1 MSALWIARYCL
12 AVSMVISLSGL
23 ALGMARL
30 IDPGLSLAL
39 AVYGWAAVALSSVAC
54 LVLQIMSRKPKRE
67 KNSN

>member
-1 MSALWIARYCL
+1 
-12 AVSMVISLSGL
+12 MVISLSGL